1 MATLDSSSRRKA
13 TCVDGCKPSLYGGN
27 IITSTG
33 NSALDTIIGETMLT
47 RAANIS
53 LKFIKLLFQ
62 AVAFQWVPSF

>member
-1 MATLDSSSRRKA
+1 MATLDNSSRRKA

-47 RAANIS
+47 RVANIALKS
-53 LKFIKLLFQ
+53 L
-62 AVAFQWVPSF
+62 